1 MKSWRGKLT
10 GTVAG
15 LLVFAQFGSYA
26 YAAEPASWVQES
38 TGVLGV
44 KHVASYSSGA
54 KWDKSGAEII
64 AYDAGLKRA
73 YVVNGYDK
81 RLEILDLS
89 GLKAGQSLTSLT
101 HVQKITLGDL
111 DARLGKTTGPTSVAV
126 SPKGDVVA
134 VAVPND
140 PEQENGHVALLDRD
154 GKLIRVLE
162 VGALPDMLIFTP
174 DGSKV
179 LTANEGQPSADYTVD
194 PEGSVTVIDLSAGA
208 AQAKATTVR
217 FDDPSVIADDVRIGK
232 PGAAAAFDIE
242 PEYIAVAKDGKTAY
256 VTLQENNAVAV
267 LDLGTNKFTQVKG
280 LGVKDHSVSGNGF
293 DASNKDKAVNI
304 RPWPVLGLYMPDG
317 AETYSAQGKTYLVTA
332 NEGDTRDYETFS
344 EETRV
349 ADEAGNLALKAEH
362 YKGYT
367 QEQLDGM
374 VKDGLYDEAQLGRL
388 LMTNTMGQGAD
399 GQYNAIYGLG
409 ARSFSIWDTSDMSLV
424 YDSGEDFE
432 RITAKVLPKQFNASN
447 SKLSF
452 DDRSDDKGPEP
463 EDVKIGEIAG
473 KSYAFIGLERVGGIM
488 VYDISDPAKPL
499 FATYFNSRDFTQEN
513 GGDSG
518 PEGLRFVP
526 AEQSPTGNALLL
538 VGYEVSGTV
547 GVYEITPA
555 SGSAGSGEQGTK
567 ISIVHVNDM
576 HSRVEE
582 SAEHI
587 GYAKLSSVIKEIRA
601 SNPNTLVLDAG
612 DTLHGQT
619 IANLV
624 RGESIVS
631 IMNAIGFDAMTTG
644 NHDYNYGSSRLV
656 ELAGQAN
663 YPMLAAN
670 VYKADGSRL
679 LEPYVVKTVGGV
691 RVGIFGLATPET
703 LYKTHP
709 KNVEGLTFADP
720 VEEGRR
726 MVAELEGKADVVVA
740 LSHLGLDTSSVDTSL
755 KLAEQVKGIDVII
768 DGHSHTMLENGRAA
782 GGTLIAQTGEYGKN
796 VGVVELTVN
805 GQDVT
810 NKEARLISRKQVDAV
825 QPDPAVADIVKKVK
839 EEQEIVLSEA
849 VGRSTVNLV
858 GERDNVRTGETNLG
872 NLITDAM
879 LDETGADVAITNGG
893 GIRASIPAGSITKGQ
908 VITVLPFGNYIQT
921 KRVTGA
927 DLLAALEHGVGAYPD
942 SAGSFP
948 HVGGMTFAIDPSKP
962 KGARVQSLQIGS
974 EPVDLNKTY
983 LMATNDF
990 MAAGGDQYTMF
1001 KDQPL
1006 AGDYSSLEE
1015 SVIRYIQKTG
1025 EVNVGASGRVTV
1037 AAGTDAGASPAAPGG
1052 DTAPEAL
1059 PNVYVVKQGDSL
1071 WRIAKQYGT
1080 TWQLLQQLNKLAN
1093 PNRIYPDQQIVLP

>member
-10 GTVAG
+10 GTAAAM
-15 LLVFAQFGSYA
+15 LVFAQFGSYA
-26 YAAEPASWVQES
+26 YAAESASWVQE
-38 TGVLGV
+38 GAGMLAV
-44 KHVASYSSGA
+44 KHLASYSSGA

-64 AYDAGLKRA
+64 AYDAGTKRA

-81 RLEILDLS
+81 RLDVLDLS
-89 GLKAGQSLTSLT
+89 GLKSGQNLSAITNVT
-101 HVQKITLGDL
+101 KITLGEL
-111 DARLGKTTGPTSVAV
+111 DARLGNTTGPTSVAV
-126 SPKGDVVA
+126 SPKGDLVA

-154 GKLIRVLE
+154 GRLVRVLE
-162 VGALPDMLIFTP
+162 VGALPDMLTFTP

-179 LTANEGQPSADYTVD
+179 LTANEGQPSDDYTVD

-208 AQAKATTVR
+208 SQAKATTVR
-217 FDDPSVIADDVRIGK
+217 FDDPSVIADNVRIGK
-232 PGAAAAFDIE
+232 PGAKAAQDFE

-267 LDLGTNKFTQVKG
+267 LDLGTNKFTKVTG
-280 LGVKDHSVSGNGF
+280 LGVKDHSINGNGL
-293 DASNKDKAVNI
+293 DASNKDKAVHI

-317 AETYSAQGKTYLVTA
+317 AETYSVGGKTYLLTA
-332 NEGDTRDYETFS
+332 NEGDTRDYEAFS

-349 ADEAGNLALKAEH
+349 ADETERMALKAEN

-367 QEQLDGM
+367 QDQLDSM
-374 VKDGLYDEAQLGRL
+374 VKDGLFSESQLGKL
-388 LMTNTMGQGAD
+388 LMTSTMGKGE
-399 GQYNAIYGLG
+399 GGNYNAIYGLG

-432 RITAKVLPKQFNASN
+432 RITAKALPEQFNASN
-447 SKLSF
+447 SKLGF

-463 EDVKIGEIAG
+463 EDVKIGEIGG
-473 KSYAFIGLERVGGIM
+473 KTYAFIGLERIGGIM
-488 VYDISDPAKPL
+488 VYDISDPAKPQ

-526 AEQSPTGNALLL
+526 AEHSPTGHALLL

-547 GVYEITPA
+547 GVYELTPA
-555 SGSAGSGEQGTK
+555 AGHAGSGEQANK

-587 GYAKLSSVIKEIRA
+587 GYAKLSTMIREIKQ

-624 RGESIVS
+624 RGESIVNV
-631 IMNAIGFDAMTTG
+631 MNAIGFDAMTTG
-644 NHDYNYGSSRLV
+644 NHDYNYGSGRLV
-656 ELAGQAN
+656 ELAGQAKF
-663 YPMLAAN
+663 PVLAAN

-720 VEEGRR
+720 VEEGKK
-726 MVAELEGKADVVVA
+726 MVAELSGKADVVVA
-740 LSHLGLDTSSVDTSL
+740 LSHLGLDASSVDTSL

-768 DGHSHTMLENGRAA
+768 DGHSHTMLENGRVV
-782 GGTLIAQTGEYGKN
+782 GDTLIAQTGEYGKN
-796 VGVVELTVN
+796 VGVVELTVS
-805 GQDVT
+805 GEEVT
-810 NKEARLISRKQVDAV
+810 SKQARLMSRKQADAV
-825 QPDPAVADIVKKVK
+825 QPDQAVADIVKKVK
-839 EEQEIVLSEA
+839 EEQEKVLSEA
-849 VGRSTVNLV
+849 VGSSAVHLV
-858 GERDNVRTGETNLG
+858 GERENVRTGETNLG

-893 GIRASIPAGSITKGQ
+893 GIRASIPAGTITKGH

-962 KGARVQSLQIGS
+962 KGERVKSLHVRN

-1015 SVIRYIQKTG
+1015 SVIRYIQK
-1025 EVNVGASGRVTV
+1025 VGQVKAGAEGRITV
-1037 AAGTDAGASPAAPGG
+1037 AAGADAGGIPVTPGG
-1052 DTAPEAL
+1052 VTAPETQ
-1059 PNVYVVKQGDSL
+1059 PDVYVVKQGDSL
-1071 WRIAKQYGT
+1071 WKIAKQYGT
-1080 TWQLLQQLNKLAN
+1080 SWQLLQQLNKLTN
-1093 PNRIYPDQQIVLP
+1093 PNRIYPEQQIVLP